1 MPSSPL
7 DLKTGVIEIGILIST
22 FLYGIATVQ
31 TFIYFHDSARDPRW
45 LKGMVR
51 NVHSDID
58 IELTFPRWP
67 FSGEDRHL
75 LTKDFVPTYL
85 LGS

>member
-1 MPSSPL
+1 MEHYNLLAQPRPGFPNLSNAMPSSPL
-7 DLKTGVIEIGILIST
+7 DLKTGVIEIGILISI

-51 NVHSDID
+51 NVHSDIE

-67 FSGEDRHL
+67 
-75 LTKDFVPTYL
+75 
-85 LGS
+85 